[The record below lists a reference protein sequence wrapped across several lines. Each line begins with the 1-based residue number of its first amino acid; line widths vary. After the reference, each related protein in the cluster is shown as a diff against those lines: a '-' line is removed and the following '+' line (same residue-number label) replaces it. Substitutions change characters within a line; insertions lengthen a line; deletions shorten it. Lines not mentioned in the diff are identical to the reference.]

1 MKHIYGPVESRRIGL
16 SLGLTL
22 TPHKTCN
29 FNCIYCQL
37 GRAQNIAFER
47 KEYLAVSEIL
57 DELNSWLIN
66 NSQKTKEL
74 AYITLSGSGEPTLNS
89 KIAQLIAGIKKISAV
104 PVAVITNSSLL
115 GIPQVRDSLLDADL
129 IVPSLDAASE
139 EVFRRIDRPYP
150 EIKLGQV
157 IQGLEDLRREFRG
170 KIWLEVMLVKGI
182 NDDLRHIRKLK
193 EVIDRIRPDKVQI
206 NLPVRSTAEPGILAP
221 GKSKLAKIKDILG
234 DKCEII

>member
-16 SLGLTL
+16 SLGVTL
-22 TPHKTCN
+22 TPHKICN
-29 FNCIYCQL
+29 FNCVYCQL
-37 GRAQNIAFER
+37 GRAQNIASER
-47 KEYLAVSEIL
+47 KEYLPVNDIL
-57 DELNSWLIN
+57 DELSSWFIN
-66 NSQKTKEL
+66 NSQMINEL

-89 KIAQLIAGIKKISAV
+89 KIAQLITGIKKITAV

-115 GIPQVRDSLLDADL
+115 GILEVRNSLLGADL
-129 IVPSLDAASE
+129 IVPSLDAATE
-139 EVFRRIDRPYP
+139 EVFRRVDRPHS
-150 EIKLGQV
+150 EIKLGQI

-193 EVIDRIRPDKVQI
+193 EVIGRIRPDKVQV
-206 NLPVRSTAEPGILAP
+206 NLPVRSTAESGIFAP

-234 DKCEII
+234 DKCTVI